1 MKNLKKV
8 FAVIMAV
15 ALIVTCFAACG
26 GNDTTDGTKDEA
38 VLKIGVTGPLTG
50 DYAQYGLAV
59 KYGAE
64 LAAAEINEAGGING
78 MKIEILVEDDTATPE
93 GAQNRAWAEPRRDG
107 SRAAGIL
114 KLFLINVLGV
124 L

>member
-8 FAVIMAV
+8 LAVVMAV

-26 GNDTTDGTKDEA
+26 GNDKPDTDAT
-38 VLKIGVTGPLTG
+38 LKIGVTGPLTG

-64 LAAAEINEAGGING
+64 LAAAEINAAGGING
-78 MKIEILVEDDTATPE
+78 MQIEILAEDDVATPE
-93 GAQNRAWAEPRRDG
+93 GAQNGYNALIDDG
-107 SRAAGIL
+107 M
-114 KLFLINVLGV
+114 KLSLGSV
-124 L
+124 T